1 MGTPKPFKALDYFS
15 VETTMVTL
23 GSLMTS
29 ETPNIQGLQEPC
41 HVATLPQ
48 CIILRAQSHKTVQT
62 HQSVRTRL

>member
-1 MGTPKPFKALDYFS
+1 
-15 VETTMVTL
+15 MVTL

-29 ETPNIQGLQEPC
+29 ETPNVQGLQEPC

-62 HQSVRTRL
+62 HQSVRNRL